1 MIWKHEL
8 AKNQTGTFKI
18 CILTNNDETRLKEK
32 ENCTWMTPMFE
43 DFSAEFGSSIRP
55 CVCA

>member
-18 CILTNNDETRLKEK
+18 RIPTNNNETKLQEEK
-32 ENCTWMTPMFE
+32 KLYLDDTN
-43 DFSAEFGSSIRP
+43 
-55 CVCA
+55 V